1 MLKKYID
8 ENSFVAKAHEV
19 KVIAI
24 SDRREKEDGNS
35 TAAVIEQ
42 YFYQTMEE

>member
-1 MLKKYID
+1 MLKKYIE
-8 ENSFVAKAHEV
+8 ENSFVAKAHRV
-19 KVIAI
+19 YVI
-24 SDRREKEDGNS
+24 DTTGRREKEDGNS